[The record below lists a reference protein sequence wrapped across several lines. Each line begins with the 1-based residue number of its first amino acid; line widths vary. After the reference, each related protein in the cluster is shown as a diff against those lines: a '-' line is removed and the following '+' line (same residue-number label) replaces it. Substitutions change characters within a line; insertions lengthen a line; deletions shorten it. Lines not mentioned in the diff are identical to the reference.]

1 MNGFL
6 IINKQEGWTSHDVV
20 AKARGILGTKKVG
33 HLGTLDP
40 LATGVLVLAVGKAL
54 KLVEFLMGCEKTYE
68 AEIELGKVS
77 DTYDYEG
84 KVERQNVKGKM
95 QIAKS
100 ELKKALESFE
110 GEIEQMPPVYSA
122 LKIKGKKA
130 CDLARAG
137 KKVELKPRR
146 VKINEIKIL
155 NFEWPFLKLRIDC
168 STGTYIR
175 SLAHDLG
182 QKLGCGGCLKA
193 LNRLRVGNFKLEEAL
208 LINQINEEKLLLL
221 ERGVEGMN
229 KLLIDSLEAGRLRR
243 GQRLK
248 MQSSF
253 VHLRQTSA
261 DKKSKCKSQKL
272 DSNNFV
278 AVFENESFIGV
289 GEIEKD
295 VLKPKKILF

>member
-122 LKIKGKKA
+122 LKIKGKTMKTE
-130 CDLARAG
+130 DR
-137 KKVELKPRR
+137 KKLKELKTKRKEIGDKIC
-146 VKINEIKIL
+146 VKNIE
-155 NFEWPFLKLRIDC
+155 FPE
-168 STGTYIR
+168 
-175 SLAHDLG
+175 
-182 QKLGCGGCLKA
+182 
-193 LNRLRVGNFKLEEAL
+193 
-208 LINQINEEKLLLL
+208 
-221 ERGVEGMN
+221 GV
-229 KLLIDSLEAGRLRR
+229 KPLIDPNIIIAIATETEKEEIEE
-243 GQRLK
+243 QPK
-248 MQSSF
+248 DQNED
-253 VHLRQTSA
+253 TS
-261 DKKSKCKSQKL
+261 KESQK
-272 DSNNFV
+272 
-278 AVFENESFIGV
+278 
-289 GEIEKD
+289 
-295 VLKPKKILF
+295 